1 MKSKLNF
8 SGQMSLFDLFQND
21 AVPIEELQEKSV
33 TNQHN
38 LDEVADIIDSAA
50 KDESVQRSVL
60 KEDMLAIGD
69 IIWSCYGDNEGTRD
83 AKAYIITDI
92 TNKGYMAQILG
103 QEEQAKKLSL
113 TLKSEGI
120 AWARTRT
127 DAEKIK
133 L

>member
-69 IIWSCYGDNEGTRD
+69 IIWSCYGDYEGTRE

>member
-69 IIWSCYGDNEGTRD
+69 IIWSCYGDYEGTRD
-83 AKAYIITDI
+83 AKAYIITDE
-92 TNKGYMAQILG
+92 TYEKDESAPKGPYSLAVSV
-103 QEEQAKKLSL
+103 EEKY
-113 TLKSEGI
+113 ENI
-120 AWARTRT
+120 
-127 DAEKIK
+127 D
-133 L
+133 